1 MISGFV
7 RAMFCLI
14 VLGLPWG
21 AGALAQGRDIQ
32 AGGFVTSLSDV
43 KPNDGSFSIGLYIWF
58 LDPAGTFDIER
69 DISVNAR
76 SLSLSSIYTEPA
88 PTGGTYTYARL
99 DAVVP
104 QEYNYDAFPF
114 DRQRLQLRIDASDS
128 VNYMRFVPDA
138 DDSGIAS
145 DRLLN
150 GWTVDGMSVEVENRT
165 YGSNF
170 GYWTDRDSAYDQL
183 VVSVDVTRKRS
194 PVLIDDFLG
203 FTFAFIVTGLTFL
216 LSCTDVGMRVGMTT
230 GSLFA
235 AVVNLNRLHDAAGFR
250 PGFAM
255 VDRLAFLVLGAIV
268 GSLLI
273 TIFTHR
279 MSKHDVQRA
288 NRIDTILGTG
298 LLVVIG
304 LLIVVTVGLEL

>member
-1 MISGFV
+1 MT
-7 RAMFCLI
+7 
-14 VLGLPWG
+14 
-21 AGALAQGRDIQ
+21 GRVVIINGPSSVGKSTI
-32 AGGFVTSLSDV
+32 AGGLQDA
-43 KPNDGSFSIGLYIWF
+43 L
-58 LDPAGTFDIER
+58 
-69 DISVNAR
+69 
-76 SLSLSSIYTEPA
+76 TEPW
-88 PTGGTYTYARL
+88 L
-99 DAVVP
+99 K
-104 QEYNYDAFPF
+104 
-114 DRQRLQLRIDASDS
+114 LS
-128 VNYMRFVPDA
+128 
-138 DDSGIAS
+138 
-145 DRLLN
+145 
-150 GWTVDGMSVEVENRT
+150 
-165 YGSNF
+165 
-170 GYWTDRDSAYDQL
+170 
-183 VVSVDVTRKRS
+183 
-194 PVLIDDFLG
+194 IDDFLG